1 MRRLLGEESQ
11 VDEKRPSIR
20 GSLWMIV
27 AGVLFASMGVFVK
40 LGLKYFSSSELV
52 FYRSLFG
59 VVLIFLVVRVNG
71 LAVYSPNWTLHI
83 SRSLAGFAGMM
94 LLFYVIGILPLS
106 TATTLNYTSP
116 LFLVVLSALVLRE
129 RLKPG
134 LVLAVVLGFA
144 GVVLLLRPT
153 FSANQTVAG
162 LLGLASGFFA
172 GVAYLT
178 TKHLGRLGEPGWRVV
193 FYFTLVST
201 IGSGAFALAGGFHEI
216 GLEGLLVLLGV
227 GVCATLGQ
235 LAMTRAYHEGD
246 TLTVGSLAYSTVI
259 FTTLFS
265 LFIWQDALPIGS
277 WFAMGLIIVSGILA
291 VRSGSS
297 RDLRLHRQA

>member
-201 IGSGAFALAGGFHEI
+201 IGGLARVAWCRRLRHFRPACDDPRLPRGRHADGRQPGLQHGNFHHLVQPIHLARCASNRQLVCDGTHYCQRDIGRKIGFE
-216 GLEGLLVLLGV
+216 
-227 GVCATLGQ
+227 
-235 LAMTRAYHEGD
+235 
-246 TLTVGSLAYSTVI
+246 
-259 FTTLFS
+259 
-265 LFIWQDALPIGS
+265 
-277 WFAMGLIIVSGILA
+277 
-291 VRSGSS
+291 
-297 RDLRLHRQA
+297 

>member
-1 MRRLLGEESQ
+1 ML
-11 VDEKRPSIR
+11 
-20 GSLWMIV
+20 V
-27 AGVLFASMGVFVK
+27 AGVLFAGMGVFVK

-59 VVLIFLVVRVNG
+59 VLSIFLVVRTRG
-71 LAVYSPNWTLHI
+71 LSVYSQNWKLHI

-94 LLFYVIGILPLS
+94 LLFYVIGLLPLS

-116 LFLVVLSALVLRE
+116 LFLVILSSVVLKE
-129 RLKPG
+129 RLKPV
-134 LVLAVVLGFA
+134 LVLSVVMGFV

-201 IGSGAFALAGGFHEI
+201 IGSCIFAGVSGFHSF
-216 GLEGLLVLLGV
+216 GVDGMLALLGL
-227 GVCATLGQ
+227 CIFATLGQ
-235 LAMTRAYHEGD
+235 LSMTRAYHEGD
-246 TLTVGSLAYSTVI
+246 TLTVGSLAYSTVV

-265 LFIWQDALPIGS
+265 IVIWQDMLPISS
-277 WFAMGLIIVSGILA
+277 WFAMALIIISGVLA
-291 VRSGSS
+291 ARQGSTQS
-297 RDLRLHRQA
+297 AAPDS